1 MKKKIE
7 IKNGALTY
15 EEVYN
20 FVKEHSSYFIPDFEQ
35 QVEDLVLYVDKIMSH
50 ASIYY
55 VEYNQRIIAM
65 MFVYYNIDLEQI
77 YIPYICVDRR
87 LKGYGI
93 GRSLIKVLKTKKDFS
108 VLRLEVSKDNTA
120 FDFYSK
126 IGFIIEEER
135 EDKFLMCYKIKR
147 TFPV

>member
-55 VEYNQRIIAM
+55 GNYSAIINVEYQELINLTLWQKGSKRHSLLEFVCIYLCNLLII
-65 MFVYYNIDLEQI
+65 NN
-77 YIPYICVDRR
+77 
-87 LKGYGI
+87 
-93 GRSLIKVLKTKKDFS
+93 SLYTLS
-108 VLRLEVSKDNTA
+108 LNSYL
-120 FDFYSK
+120 
-126 IGFIIEEER
+126 
-135 EDKFLMCYKIKR
+135 LC
-147 TFPV
+147 